1 MRLMV
6 HDIRIPTEKCNGR
19 PIVTRLKT
27 FVPQILGKY
36 SANNSNLPTKS
47 AKNQRKC
54 ALSVTPSKWTSR
66 GISVK
71 ACFIPIVCD
80 IHICTR
86 LCVETPRALKRS
98 LLVFESKKYGDFRTS
113 WVYLPH
119 EQSFLGKKFKFF
131 VGYVRTL
138 FPRRTPLSSRNWTK
152 NGQNCENGFADVR
165 TPFWFILT
173 ENVIL
178 HHQK

>member
-1 MRLMV
+1 MTFGYR
-6 HDIRIPTEKCNGR
+6 EKKCNGC
-19 PIVTRLKT
+19 PIVTRPKN
-27 FVPQILGKY
+27 FFSGKIWQTTVICQQ
-36 SANNSNLPTKS
+36 NLQKNSE
-47 AKNQRKC
+47 KC
-54 ALSVTPSKWTSR
+54 TLSVTPSKWTSR
-66 GISVK
+66 EISVK
-71 ACFIPIVCD
+71 ACFIPIVFD
-80 IHICTR
+80 IHICTI
-86 LCVETPRALKRS
+86 LCVETPRSLKRP
-98 LLVFESKKYGDFRTS
+98 LLVFESKKYGDFRTP

-131 VGYVRTL
+131 VGYIRTL
-138 FPRRTPLSSRNWTK
+138 FPRRTPLSSRNRTK